1 MKFFGRKSAG
11 RDGSRPVLS
20 RGFSTWGASASQGE
34 WPVAYEPQVRDG
46 FVGNPVAQRAVRL
59 VSEAAGSAPVSAS
72 DADALTLVTATS
84 GGQALVETIAM
95 QLLLH
100 GRPWSCSIQ

>member
-11 RDGSRPVLS
+11 RDGSRPALS
-20 RGFSTWGASASQGE
+20 RGFSTWGANASQGE
-34 WPVAYEPQVRDG
+34 WPIAYEPQVRDG

-72 DADALTLVTATS
+72 DASALALVTATS
-84 GGQALVETIAM
+84 GGQGLVETIAM

-100 GRPWSCSIQ
+100 GRL